1 MDKRDRRRHKIFMR
15 GIYQNMVIFKRWTVD
30 MVDIWYPGQDPMT
43 YHSYHYRVIKNIE
56 KWRIGSHSSFFT
68 DYYFISSENGGI
80 VGIDELF

>member
-1 MDKRDRRRHKIFMR
+1 MFRTKLECKKKRDGGRREMDKRDRRRHKIFMR

-56 KWRIGSHSSFFT
+56 K
-68 DYYFISSENGGI
+68 
-80 VGIDELF
+80 

>member
-56 KWRIGSHSSFFT
+56 K
-68 DYYFISSENGGI
+68 
-80 VGIDELF
+80 